1 MWWKPENFKSKREN
15 LRQRMVLIRAIRKF
29 FETQD
34 FWEVETPI
42 LQVCPVMDTHIL
54 GIQADIRGVDKQ
66 IDRTRYLHT
75 SPEFAM
81 KKLLVAGLPK
91 IFQIC
96 HVFRDAEAS
105 RRHSIEFTMIE
116 WYRAKENYKQIM
128 QDCIDLLRFCA
139 KEVGIKAYSYR
150 DKICDPFADWEII
163 SVDGAF
169 RTYAGIKL
177 SDYLNDAKGFNK
189 AIQEIGIRTAPDD
202 AWDDLFFRVMDAL
215 IEPKLG
221 NGTPT
226 ILCDYPVSMA
236 SLARRKPED
245 PRFAERFELYVCGVE
260 VANAF
265 GELTDP
271 VEQEAR
277 FAEELALKE
286 KLYGDKYPV
295 DQDFLEA
302 LKFGMP
308 ESSGIALGIDRLVML
323 AVGTD
328 DINQVLWTPKP

>member
-1 MWWKPENFKSKREN
+1 MWWKSENFEGKKEN
-15 LRQRMVLIRAIRKF
+15 LRKRMVLIRAVRKF
-29 FETQD
+29 FEGLD
-34 FWEVETPI
+34 FWEVESPV
-42 LQVCPVMDTHIL
+42 LQICPVMDTHIL
-54 GIQADIRGVDKQ
+54 AIRADIRGVDKQ

-105 RRHSIEFTMIE
+105 RRHSVEFTMIE
-116 WYRAKENYKQIM
+116 WYRANEDYRQIM

-139 KEVGIKAYSYR
+139 KELGILTFSYR
-150 DKICDPFADWEII
+150 DKICDPFAECDII
-163 SVDGAF
+163 TVDEAF
-169 RTYAGIKL
+169 RKYTGIKL
-177 SDYLNDAKGFNK
+177 SDYLDDRDRFEQ
-189 AIQEIGIRTAPDD
+189 AIQAIGIRTAPDD
-202 AWDDLFFRVMDAL
+202 AWDDLFFRVMDSK
-215 IEPKLG
+215 IEPQLG
-221 NGTPT
+221 NGAPT
-226 ILCDYPVSMA
+226 ILCEYPISMA

-245 PRFAERFELYVCGVE
+245 PRFAERFELYVCGIE
-260 VANAF
+260 LANAF
-265 GELTDP
+265 GELTDAK
-271 VEQEAR
+271 EQAAR
-277 FAEELALKE
+277 FEEELAAKE

-328 DINQVLWTPKP
+328 DIDQVLWTEKP